1 MIYSTTTNVGE
12 NFELKPAVSLILVMG
27 RTEDSV
33 MSAKSLKGRKVPRK
47 KYIGKA
53 ATKNIAVIYRNVSRS
68 L

>member
-1 MIYSTTTNVGE
+1 MWG
-12 NFELKPAVSLILVMG
+12 KILVMG

-33 MSAKSLKGRKVPRK
+33 MSAKSLNGRKVPRK

-53 ATKNIAVIYRNVSRS
+53 VTKNIAVIYRNVSRS